1 MKKELQP
8 PKWIYNILERF
19 CDPYLWE
26 GISGDLFESFLENVE
41 TKGIWKA
48 RLTYTI
54 QSVSFLRM
62 KFKKKEKRLSNMKSI
77 WLNYFRTTLRSIKKQ
92 KALFAINL
100 IGLIMAISCS
110 LFALVYIID
119 EFQFDSYQSDSNQTF
134 RLYKR
139 YINVPESIDQLTYE
153 TSGLMGPTMQQEY
166 PEVEEFMRICPWWH
180 KVIISYEETNISTDK
195 IYFADS
201 TFFDFFDYEIVQG
214 NSSTMLT
221 APSSIA
227 LSTSFAK
234 KLFGDEDPIGKVVVG
249 FDELNYTVTGI
260 FKDPP
265 RQSSLQFNALISWS
279 TTVGNV
285 GPLNYLWMNNWLA
298 QGIFTFVKLADGA
311 KPETLTE
318 KLPEMMNRHFEERA
332 DQYFLKLMPFGSM
345 YLHGEDIRANRGM
358 KAGSITFV
366 YMLGF
371 SAFLIFLIASVNY
384 INISLSRATQT
395 KTEVGIRKVMGSS
408 RKQLMGRFI
417 SETFVS
423 TIIASVL
430 SLLLIIW
437 FLPTANLLSGKE
449 LPILAFFQ
457 PITILSLAGF
467 VVGMSLF
474 IGLYPALVLSAPPIS
489 TILKSSSGVV
499 GATGWLRKALL
510 ALQYA
515 ISIFLI
521 ICTVI
526 VIKQTSYLENKPLG
540 FDKEQVLII
549 DVGNEVGTK
558 IDVLENELLN
568 HPNIQS
574 VATTRS
580 TIGDGSYSTTVFPE
594 GYSDE
599 LGTRIFGV
607 DQEFF
612 ETYGVKTIAG
622 RTFLK
627 GSIADSSNLIVNK
640 AMVDFMGWEDPI
652 GKHIRFSAGSTPLP
666 IIGVVDNF
674 HIHSLA
680 TDQIEPMILYFDVT
694 RQWFT
699 AVRIGSGE
707 LKGTMNH
714 IQDTWDQLAERTP
727 MNAFFADDWFNEQY
741 NKERKLLKISSIYSV
756 ISILLCGLGLFG
768 LTALLLQQRTREISI
783 RKALGASLTS
793 IISMMNKQFLIII
806 SISFLVAAPI
816 SYFLISGW
824 LEQFAHKTTINS
836 IPFVMAGGLTL
847 LISILIVSGLS
858 VRSAN
863 TNPSENLNTE

>member
-1 MKKELQP
+1 
-8 PKWIYNILERF
+8 
-19 CDPYLWE
+19 
-26 GISGDLFESFLENVE
+26 
-41 TKGIWKA
+41 
-48 RLTYTI
+48 
-54 QSVSFLRM
+54 
-62 KFKKKEKRLSNMKSI
+62 MKSI
-77 WLNYFRTTLRSIKKQ
+77 WLNYFLTTLRSIKKQ

-110 LFALVYIID
+110 LFGLVYILD
-119 EFQFDSYQSDSNQTF
+119 EVQFDKQHSEGDRTY

-139 YINVPESIDQLTYE
+139 YINVPEEVDHLTFE

-166 PEVEEFMRICPWWH
+166 PEVVEYMRICPWWH
-180 KVIISYEETNISTDK
+180 KVIISFEETNISTDN

-214 NSSTMLT
+214 NPATILT

-227 LSTSFAK
+227 LSSSFAK
-234 KLFGDEDPIGKVVVG
+234 KLFGEEDPIGKVVVG

-279 TTVGNV
+279 TTVPGV
-285 GPLNYLWMNNWLA
+285 GQLQFNWMNNWLA
-298 QGIFTFVKLADGA
+298 QGIFTFVKLAEDA
-311 KPETLTE
+311 NPDAVTE

-332 DQYFLKLMPFGSM
+332 DQYFLKLMPLDKM
-345 YLHGEDIRANRGM
+345 YLHGENVRANRGM
-358 KAGSITFV
+358 KTGSITFV

-408 RKQLMGRFI
+408 RRQLMGRFI
-417 SETFVS
+417 SETFFS
-423 TIIASVL
+423 TAVASIL
-430 SLLLIIW
+430 SLLLVVW
-437 FLPTANLLSGKE
+437 LLPSANLLSGKE
-449 LPILAFFQ
+449 LPMLAFFQ
-457 PITILSLAGF
+457 PITLLALAGF
-467 VVGMSLF
+467 VIGISLLV
-474 IGLYPALVLSAPPIS
+474 GLYPALVLSSPPIS
-489 TILKSSSGVV
+489 TILKSSSGAV
-499 GATGWLRKALL
+499 GSAGWLRKMLL

-521 ICTVI
+521 ICTII
-526 VIKQTSYLENKPLG
+526 VIRQTNYLENKPLG
-540 FDKEQVLII
+540 FDKEQVLIL
-549 DVGNEVGTK
+549 DVDNEVAGK
-558 IDVLENELLN
+558 IDVLENTLLS

-612 ETYGVKTIAG
+612 ETYGVKTVAG

-627 GSIADSSNLIVNK
+627 GSTADSSNLIVNK

-666 IIGVVDNF
+666 IIGVVDDF

-680 TDQIEPMILYFDVT
+680 TDQIEPMILYLDLSN
-694 RQWFT
+694 QWYT
-699 AVRIGSGE
+699 AIRIGNGE
-707 LKGTMNH
+707 LKGTMDH
-714 IQDTWDQLAERTP
+714 IQDTWDKLAERTP
-727 MNAFFADDWFNEQY
+727 MNAFFANDWFNEQY
-741 NKERKLLKISSIYSV
+741 NKERKLLKISTLYSM
-756 ISILLCGLGLFG
+756 ISIILCGLGLFG
-768 LTALLLQQRTREISI
+768 LTALLLQQRTKEISI
-783 RKALGASLTS
+783 RKVLGAPILS
-793 IISMMNKQFLIII
+793 IISMMNRQFIII
-806 SISFLVAAPI
+806 ILISFALAAPL

-824 LEQFAHKTTINS
+824 LDQFAYKTTLNS
-836 IPFVMAGGLTL
+836 LPFILAGGLTL
-847 LISILIVSGLS
+847 LMSILIVSVLS
-858 VRSAN
+858 MRSASA
-863 TNPSENLNTE
+863 NPSENLNTE